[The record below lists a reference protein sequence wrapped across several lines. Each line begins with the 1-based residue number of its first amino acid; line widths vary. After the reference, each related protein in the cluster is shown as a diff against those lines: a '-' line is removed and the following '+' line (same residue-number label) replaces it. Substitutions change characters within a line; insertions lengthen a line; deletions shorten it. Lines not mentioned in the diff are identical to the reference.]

1 MENTI
6 NMTATGYEDL
16 NKLLDEIQE
25 TASAAILNKSP
36 RDCCLKISTLVFG
49 AKQVLKNET
58 SIAPGGDDPSAA

>member
-6 NMTATGYEDL
+6 YITASGYEDL

-58 SIAPGGDDPSAA
+58 SIAPAGTGPDAA